1 MDPPLPRSALGR
13 CTADPDSF
21 LRETWGK
28 RAVVHRGT
36 DPTGFADLLSLDDV
50 DRLLS
55 TTSLRTP
62 TFRLVESG
70 RTIPESAYTRTGRTG
85 SKPVSG
91 MADPA
96 RIFERFRRGA
106 TIVLQGL
113 HRYHEPLTRFC
124 RELELE
130 LGHAC
135 QVNAYVTP
143 AGARGLALHA
153 DPHDVFVLQT
163 FGRKRWELHAAPA
176 EAEREPIDATIQSGD
191 CVYLP
196 KGTTH
201 AAWAQDSISGHLTV
215 GVHVATWGN
224 VLGRAWRELEH
235 DASFADPIDA
245 GWVDRREAFARELGE
260 RFATA
265 AAALRALDPGAVTD
279 AERDR
284 FLSTRSQ
291 LVRGVLHDQL
301 ALDEI
306 DDDTPLRRRDGAV
319 CEPRVDID
327 RLVVLL
333 GDRRLE
339 MPAHLEAAVRVVADR
354 SRFRAADLTA
364 TLPDP
369 GSRLVLVRRLVREG
383 LLVPEP
389 SLVTEQ
395 RPAPERR

>member
-130 LGHAC
+130 LGHSC

-143 AGARGLALHA
+143 AGARGLAQHA

-176 EAEREPIDATIQSGD
+176 EAEREPIDATIASGD

-235 DASFADPIDA
+235 GALFEDPIDA

-260 RFATA
+260 RLATA
-265 AAALRALDPGAVTD
+265 AVALGALDPGAVAD

-291 LVRGVLHDQL
+291 LVRGVLRDQL

-306 DDDTPLRRRDGAV
+306 DDDTPLRRRDDAV
-319 CEPRVDID
+319 CEPRVDGD

-333 GDRRLE
+333 GDRSLE
-339 MPAHLEAAVRVVADR
+339 MPARLEAAVRVVADR
-354 SRFRAADLTA
+354 SRLRAADLTA

-369 GSRLVLVRRLVREG
+369 VSRLVLVRRLVREG

-395 RPAPERR
+395 RSAQERR